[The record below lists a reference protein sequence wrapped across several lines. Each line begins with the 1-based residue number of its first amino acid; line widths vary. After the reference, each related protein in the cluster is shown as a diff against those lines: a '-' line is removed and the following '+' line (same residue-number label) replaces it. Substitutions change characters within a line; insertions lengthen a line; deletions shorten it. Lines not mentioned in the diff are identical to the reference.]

1 MVLWRP
7 SRPSKA
13 NTKKD
18 ILFIIGNWNAKV
30 GSQEIPGVTSKFD
43 LGVQNEAGQRL
54 NRVLPG
60 ECTGHSKHPLP
71 TTQEMTLYMDMTR
84 WSTVKSDWLYALQLK
99 MKKLY
104 MVSKNK
110 TRSWLWLKSWTSYC
124 IIQTKLKKAGKTIRP
139 FRYDLNQIGK
149 LSSGHR
155 TGRGQFSFQS
165 QRKPMPKNLKLPHNC
180 IHLTC

>member
-1 MVLWRP
+1 MLTCIQV
-7 SRPSKA
+7 
-13 NTKKD
+13 
-18 ILFIIGNWNAKV
+18 
-30 GSQEIPGVTSKFD
+30 SQE
-43 LGVQNEAGQRL
+43 AGKVVWYSHLLKNFPQF
-54 NRVLPG
+54 VVI
-60 ECTGHSKHPLP
+60 H
-71 TTQEMTLYMDMTR
+71 
-84 WSTVKSDWLYALQLK
+84 TVKGFGVVNKAEVDGFLELPCFLYSLQLK
-99 MKKLY
+99 MEKLY